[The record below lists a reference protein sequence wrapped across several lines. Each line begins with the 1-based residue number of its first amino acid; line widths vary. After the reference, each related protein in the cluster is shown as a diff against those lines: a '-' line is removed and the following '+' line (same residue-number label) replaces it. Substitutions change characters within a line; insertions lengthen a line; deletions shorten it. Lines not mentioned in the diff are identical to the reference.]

1 VEDILKWTPPEVL
14 EKYYCM
20 GSSGYDKLGCVVWI
34 CAYGQM
40 DGMKGTMKS
49 VSKKDYLRYV
59 IYCAERTKTMRIK
72 RDGVNSTI
80 QS

>member
-1 VEDILKWTPPEVL
+1 MTGNIEH
-14 EKYYCM
+14 YYAFHLFNR
-20 GSSGYDKLGCVVWI
+20 KLDHNK
-34 CAYGQM
+34 YGQM